1 MTKTGYIVV
10 AMNVGNPY
18 ALGDPIIMLE
28 SLNAAKAFA
37 EDLADA
43 YQDGT
48 VVVSSKGVVDYGDHD
63 ELVPICEYE
72 WLEAQLGI
80 IR

>member
-1 MTKTGYIVV
+1 MYIVA

-18 ALGDPIIMLE
+18 ALGDPIIMLL
-28 SLNAAKAFA
+28 SYSAAKAFA

-48 VVVSSKGVVDYGDHD
+48 VVVSSEGWADYGDHR
-63 ELVPICEYE
+63 EEIPVAEFE
-72 WLEAQLGI
+72 WLETKLFGLFG
-80 IR
+80 